1 MNRDLYKEIKMMRG
15 QNQGQNHYYYES
27 LDYHEYVEELDRNI
41 LIFWMCYFLIII
53 FT

>member
-15 QNQGQNHYYYES
+15 QKHYYYES
-27 LDYHEYVEELDRNI
+27 FDYFEYVNELDMNI
-41 LIFWMCYFLIII
+41 FIFWMCYFFIIT

>member
-1 MNRDLYKEIKMMRG
+1 MNRDLYREIKMMRG
-15 QNQGQNHYYYES
+15 QKHYYYES
-27 LDYHEYVEELDRNI
+27 FDYNEYMEELDRNI